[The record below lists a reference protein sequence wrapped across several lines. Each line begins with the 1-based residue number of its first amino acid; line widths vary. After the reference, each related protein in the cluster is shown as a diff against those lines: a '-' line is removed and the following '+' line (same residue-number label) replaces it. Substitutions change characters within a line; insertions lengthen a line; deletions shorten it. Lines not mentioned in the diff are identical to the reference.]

1 MLKRYTVKLVH
12 ASQIQ
17 GVVHFVLY
25 LLQLPLK
32 LQFLFRSDTHELQII
47 IFRPLT
53 MEIRNLVPFTI
64 SCTRLHYFNLFSRNL
79 ENKAYP
85 IHTDAGQQLVYCH
98 FSNLG
103 DCGPGPWTMVMKI
116 DGFKVYI

>member
-1 MLKRYTVKLVH
+1 MLKRYTVKLMH

-17 GVVHFVLY
+17 RVVHFVLY

-32 LQFLFRSDTHELQII
+32 LPFLFRSDTHEIQII
-47 IFRPLT
+47 IFRPFSI
-53 MEIRNLVPFTI
+53 EIRNLVPFAI
-64 SCTRLHYFNLFSRNL
+64 SYIRLHYFNLFSGNL
-79 ENKAYP
+79 ESKAYP